1 VARTFL
7 ECIRNPGLKNGNVAF
22 AFAPHPECKGM
33 TEWNASEYARISTLQ
48 AAMAEEV
55 LGSLDL
61 KGNERI
67 LDVGCG
73 NGKTT
78 AEIAARVPQGTVLG
92 VDASADM
99 IVFAVTHGTLHP
111 NLQFAVADARHLPY
125 QHEFDL
131 VVSFNALHWI
141 PDQDHAL
148 RSVRAAVK
156 DTGLAQLRLV
166 PKGQRKSLEDV
177 LEETRLSSRWSSYF
191 QSFHDPYLHLTPE
204 QYSELAKR
212 NGFEVRRIQVG
223 AKAWDFQ
230 SRAAFLAFGGVT
242 FVECTQ
248 YLPESDRLGFATDV
262 LDRYQRVACDAVG
275 EENFFRF
282 YQMDITLVP
291 R

>member
-1 VARTFL
+1 
-7 ECIRNPGLKNGNVAF
+7 
-22 AFAPHPECKGM
+22 M
-33 TEWNASEYARISTLQ
+33 TEWNASGYDRISSLQ

-55 LGSLDL
+55 LALLDL

-78 AEIAARVPQGTVLG
+78 AEIAGRVPQGAVVG

-99 IVFAVTHGTLHP
+99 IAFAAAHSALHP
-111 NLQFAVADARHLPY
+111 NLQFAVADARHLPC
-125 QHEFDL
+125 QHQFDL

-148 RSVRAAVK
+148 RSIRAAVK
-156 DTGLAQLRLV
+156 DTGLVQLRLV
-166 PKGQRKSLEDV
+166 PKGPRKSLEDV

-191 QSFHDPYLHLTPE
+191 QGLRDPYLHLTPE
-204 QYSELAKR
+204 QYEELATQ
-212 NGFEVRRIQVG
+212 NGFEVRRIRME

-242 FVECTQ
+242 FVEWTQ
-248 YLPESDRLGFATDV
+248 HLPEADRHGFATDV
-262 LDRYQRVACDAVG
+262 LDRYESVACDAPG

-282 YQMDITLVP
+282 YQMDVTLQP
-291 R
+291 H

>member
-1 VARTFL
+1 
-7 ECIRNPGLKNGNVAF
+7 
-22 AFAPHPECKGM
+22 M

-55 LGSLDL
+55 LALLDL

-78 AEIAARVPQGTVLG
+78 AEIAARVPQGAVVG

-99 IVFAVTHGTLHP
+99 IAFAAAQGALPP

-148 RSVRAAVK
+148 RSIRAAVK
-156 DTGLAQLRLV
+156 ETGLAQLRLV

-191 QSFHDPYLHLTPE
+191 QSFRDPYLHLTPE
-204 QYSELAKR
+204 QYGELAKPSEASLSWSGPSICRKQTVSASPPMCSIATRAWLAMLRGR
-212 NGFEVRRIQVG
+212 NTSSVFTKWTLRSSPANQHGKRC
-223 AKAWDFQ
+223 
-230 SRAAFLAFGGVT
+230 
-242 FVECTQ
+242 FV
-248 YLPESDRLGFATDV
+248 A
-262 LDRYQRVACDAVG
+262 
-275 EENFFRF
+275 
-282 YQMDITLVP
+282 
-291 R
+291 